1 MLRILLILFAFF
13 GLHTVSYAIIIHGDV
28 SDRFSYDMMSDV
40 TIVNIFSHQ
49 NTSTDSRGQFI
60 IEVNNGELLELRK
73 PGYNVLRVRIP
84 QGFIPSYFKLM
95 MVQLMAEEPEGTP
108 YYFRDYRKD
117 SIRYHD
123 LYKTYLEF
131 PQLTGLDIIRH
142 PFSAMSK
149 RNRQIWAFQKEYN
162 LFEKE
167 KFIDYTFTEKLV
179 TALTG
184 LKGDSARTY
193 LRIYRPTYE
202 QLRGMSEYTFYSNV
216 KQTVEIYRGRRL
228 RNGSQR
234 SSN

>member
-1 MLRILLILFAFF
+1 MLRILLILFAVF
-13 GLHTVSYAIIIHGDV
+13 GLHTVSFAIIIHGDV

-167 KFIDYTFTEKLV
+167 KFIDYTFTE
-179 TALTG
+179 
-184 LKGDSARTY
+184 
-193 LRIYRPTYE
+193 
-202 QLRGMSEYTFYSNV
+202 N
-216 KQTVEIYRGRRL
+216 
-228 RNGSQR
+228 
-234 SSN
+234 